1 MTVALLLFGVMLAL
15 AILGLPLAI
24 SILIASVV
32 TLLYARPEM
41 PMELVPQLFVS
52 GIDNFPLL
60 AIAFFFLAGE
70 LMNAGGITQ
79 RILRFAN
86 AFVGHL
92 RGGLAQVGVITSMI
106 FAGVSGS
113 AVADAAAVGSVLIP
127 SMKKSG
133 YPAAFSAAVIETA
146 SVMGPIIPPS
156 IPMIIYAVLA
166 EVSVG
171 GMFLAGI
178 IPGLMVAAF
187 LALLIYVISLRAGFP
202 RQPRAAFGE
211 RVSASADAILAL
223 LSPVIIVGGILGGV
237 FTATEAG
244 AVAALYVFLIGAL
257 VYRELTLRQIAAVLV
272 RSAKGT
278 ATVLVILGA
287 SSLFAWIIADQQ
299 ISRKAA
305 AFVTEAG
312 APDWIVLV
320 GINLFFF
327 LMGMFLDPLAA
338 LIILV
343 PIFLPIGVGLGMDP
357 IHFGVMTVINLMIG
371 LCTPPVGYLIY
382 MTADIAGESPWKV
395 IVQSLPFLA
404 ALVAVLAL
412 TVAFPAITLFLPRM
426 FLG

>member
-1 MTVALLLFGVMLAL
+1 
-15 AILGLPLAI
+15 
-24 SILIASVV
+24 
-32 TLLYARPEM
+32 
-41 PMELVPQLFVS
+41 
-52 GIDNFPLL
+52 
-60 AIAFFFLAGE
+60 
-70 LMNAGGITQ
+70 
-79 RILRFAN
+79 
-86 AFVGHL
+86 
-92 RGGLAQVGVITSMI
+92 
-106 FAGVSGS
+106 
-113 AVADAAAVGSVLIP
+113 
-127 SMKKSG
+127 MKKSG

-187 LALLIYVISLRAGFP
+187 LALLIYVISLRAEFP
-202 RQPRAAFGE
+202 RQPRAAIRE

-257 VYRELTLRQIAAVLV
+257 IYRELTLRQIAAALV

-287 SSLFAWIIADQQ
+287 SSLFAWILADQQ

-305 AFVTEAG
+305 TFVAEAG
-312 APDWIVLV
+312 APDWIVLI

-327 LMGMFLDPLAA
+327 LIGMFLDPLAA

-343 PIFLPIGVGLGMDP
+343 PIFLPIGVELGMDP

-412 TVAFPAITLFLPRM
+412 TAAFPAITLFLPRL